1 MDYLNYLLQKWMP
14 PQQRVAVDS
23 SPSLHG
29 IWDTINTTLATPP
42 GSITRLPPEFYDR
55 KAHKIIESIVVE
67 EEYAGYK
74 ESEEYRTVG
83 IGALLGEV
91 VRRMQYWI
99 QREYPQ
105 IRTPLEILA
114 IIEAQILTH
123 GEERKGPNFA
133 LAGCHDSTLA
143 AILASMG
150 AMKGENNKWPQ
161 YTSSLAVELFSSDVI
176 DSARIE
182 KNEGKGKRASPD
194 TALRQITLNFPASPS
209 ATIKNQ
215 DPEQDSP
222 DNLRFMSVSATT
234 TVPSLS
240 QAVRS
245 RVTTYLK
252 NRASALSYAFSPPFP
267 NISCLSFELNAEISD
282 SRLHSKP
289 LLINSRR
296 RIGRRLARRI

>member
-1 MDYLNYLLQKWMP
+1 MSAIQLEQAVAECSSQSSAGNATTGMDYLNYLLQKWMP
-14 PQQRVAVDS
+14 LQQRVAVDS

-55 KAHKIIESIVVE
+55 KAHKTIESIVVE

-91 VRRMQYWI
+91 VQRMQYWI
-99 QREYPQ
+99 QRECPQ
-105 IRTPLEILA
+105 IRTSLEIIA
-114 IIEAQILTH
+114 IVEAQILTH

-143 AILASMG
+143 ATLASMG

-182 KNEGKGKRASPD
+182 ENEGKGKGASPN
-194 TALRQITLNFPASPS
+194 TALRQITLNFPAPSS

-222 DNLRFMSVSATT
+222 DQSTFYVRIRYNDRPITIPGCKVQGNHLPEEPSFCTFVRLQSSLPEHLPSV
-234 TVPSLS
+234 L
-240 QAVRS
+240 
-245 RVTTYLK
+245 
-252 NRASALSYAFSPPFP
+252 
-267 NISCLSFELNAEISD
+267 
-282 SRLHSKP
+282 
-289 LLINSRR
+289 
-296 RIGRRLARRI
+296 